1 MKVDNPELFQLHA
14 DFCRTL
20 ANAKR
25 LMIMALLSDGER
37 SVGDLAEAMDC
48 ALPTV
53 SQHLTVLKSKHVV
66 SARKEGQTVY
76 YRVNDPRLMEACS
89 LIRTVLLDG
98 MRTRGEVA
106 EQMDPS
112 GLAPK

>member
-1 MKVDNPELFQLHA
+1 
-14 DFCRTL
+14 
-20 ANAKR
+20 
-25 LMIMALLSDGER
+25 
-37 SVGDLAEAMDC
+37 
-48 ALPTV
+48 
-53 SQHLTVLKSKHVV
+53 
-66 SARKEGQTVY
+66 
-76 YRVNDPRLMEACS
+76 VNDPRLMEACS